1 MPLKHQLGI
10 KVFLFALLCLSVHSF
25 THLSVKHLHFKMGL
39 GASLFSKEVVPTEKA
54 PPPSASS
61 IKKKKKKDKNEDW
74 RKAADA
80 HKAQLLD
87 PAYLIH
93 PLRGQSVTAAAEY
106 GPGTCEQ
113 ECLMPG
119 THKHLGGAYD
129 PTDGC
134 IYGVPAHS
142 KAVLCLYPVDHED
155 GSIEYKMTTI
165 PLPDHIVDV
174 RYKFLR
180 GIIAHGYL
188 WAIPSWANAVLC
200 VDIDAHWGRRPAN
213 GDIVQLLPLP
223 EDHPVGMPWQW
234 HGAGINQEKTAL
246 YCIPASARH
255 VLKVDMMTKT
265 TSLIPVDVDEEKYPN
280 FKMDL
285 NNKWYGGIMG
295 KDNAC
300 YGVPYRSCAVLRI
313 DCNTDTAKLV
323 GPDYGCAFFNW
334 HGGVQVNGKIYAHP
348 SHADTVLVID
358 TNPEK
363 DTEISE
369 LAIHRAEYD
378 KDPEKTYKWLG
389 GNVGAD
395 GNIYCP
401 ACDTS
406 SVLKIDTT
414 TDICTTFG
422 YTSTLKNKYQG
433 GVYSA
438 RDKCIYSIPANGLHV
453 LRIATDPAIEGEKP
467 IQLIGDL
474 PVSKDKWQGGHVGKD
489 GCLYFIPENGY
500 RVMKVTP
507 PDAPPKIVNGKL
519 PENDVKVELM

>member
-1 MPLKHQLGI
+1 
-10 KVFLFALLCLSVHSF
+10 
-25 THLSVKHLHFKMGL
+25 MGL
-39 GASLFSKEVVPTEKA
+39 GASKSVVPEVVPSA
-54 PPPSASS
+54 PSVDSS
-61 IKKKKKKDKNEDW
+61 KKTKKQSKNDKW
-74 RKAADA
+74 KKAAADFT
-80 HKAQLLD
+80 AQLLD
-87 PAYLIH
+87 PVYLPH
-93 PLRGQSVTAAAEY
+93 SLRGNSVTTASEY
-106 GPGTCEQ
+106 GRGSCEQ
-113 ECLMPG
+113 PCLMPG

-142 KAVLCLYPVDHED
+142 RAVLCLYPDDKD
-155 GSIEYKMTTI
+155 GGTYRMTTI

-180 GIIAHGYL
+180 GIITHGYL
-188 WAIPSWANAVLC
+188 WAIPSWADAVLC
-200 VDIDAHWGRRPAN
+200 VDLDAFWGRRPAS

-223 EDHPVGMPWQW
+223 EDHPKGMPWQW
-234 HGAGINQEKTAL
+234 HGAGINDEKTAL
-246 YCIPASARH
+246 YCIPASATA
-255 VLKVDMMTKT
+255 VLKVDIINKT
-265 TSLIPVDVDEEKYPN
+265 TSLIPVDVDKAKYPN
-280 FKMDL
+280 FRMDL
-285 NNKWYGGIMG
+285 NNKWYGGIIG
-295 KDNAC
+295 KDNAV

-313 DCNTDTAKLV
+313 DCKTDTAKLI

-348 SHADTVLVID
+348 SHADAVLVIN
-358 TNPEK
+358 TNRETAEE
-363 DTEISE
+363 DLISE
-369 LAIHRAEYD
+369 LPIQRAEYD
-378 KDPEKTYKWLG
+378 TDKEETYKWLG

-406 SVLKIDTT
+406 SILKIDTS

-422 YTSTLKNKYQG
+422 YTSTMKNKYQG

-453 LRIATDPAIEGEKP
+453 LRIATDPEIEGEKP

-500 RVMKVTP
+500 RVLKVTP
-507 PDAPPKIVNGKL
+507 SKAPPKIVNGKL
-519 PENDVKVELM
+519 PDNDVIVELM